1 MAIDAA
7 NRYTARV
14 RHAMTTAEIARRAGV
29 TEKTV
34 IAELRR
40 ICGPLTATSMIQN
53 GITDETAAFLILL
66 LALGSQV

>member
-1 MAIDAA
+1 
-7 NRYTARV
+7 
-14 RHAMTTAEIARRAGV
+14 MTTAEIARRAGV